1 MALAGRDGSMIGRDA
16 GCGLW
21 APQLRA
27 TPPTPSTRAAR
38 LR

>member
-1 MALAGRDGSMIGRDA
+1 MALAGRDGSRCGRDA

-27 TPPTPSTRAAR
+27 TPPMPSARA
-38 LR
+38 